1 MNQDLLHAPENTD
14 SGLSFGVNFIA
25 RHLYIVSIGTAIYF
39 MLFLKPSGLENF
51 CYPAIQI

>member
-1 MNQDLLHAPENTD
+1 MNQDLHHAPENTD

-25 RHLYIVSIGTAIYF
+25 RHLYIVSIGTATYF

-51 CYPAIQI
+51 CYPAIQ